1 MEFVQNVLMLQR
13 GRKLLQRGQREL
25 TYISRNHIFGI
36 AGERIELK
44 RRECFDPKSIIR

>member
-25 TYISRNHIFGI
+25 TYISRNTYIWNSWGTHRVE
-36 AGERIELK
+36 AT
-44 RRECFDPKSIIR
+44 